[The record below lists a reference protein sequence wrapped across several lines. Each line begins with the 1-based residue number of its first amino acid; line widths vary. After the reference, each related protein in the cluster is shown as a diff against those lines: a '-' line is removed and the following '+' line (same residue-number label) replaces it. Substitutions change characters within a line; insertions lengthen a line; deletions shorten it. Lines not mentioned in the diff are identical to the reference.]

1 MLESMIIF
9 KITYHTKLTVT
20 NIESISMICFYILYT
35 TDDKMTANG
44 IFYLKLR
51 EYNEKSFLGYIWIA
65 REILYKTLYK
75 DFELNLCLKRKFRYD
90 KHTLILRFPKTC
102 VFSFFSHIF
111 QIYFFYID
119 KLLEN

>member
-1 MLESMIIF
+1 MLMILF
-9 KITYHTKLTVT
+9 
-20 NIESISMICFYILYT
+20 
-35 TDDKMTANG
+35 TDDKMIANG
-44 IFYLKLR
+44 IFDLKLR

-90 KHTLILRFPKTC
+90 KL
-102 VFSFFSHIF
+102 SSFSHIF